1 MTIQPNQAASFSL
14 TGLKK
19 ENTSAANGFSPK
31 KEQEEDQR
39 VQSLQEQI
47 NSLRTKIQELDENK
61 ELDTKGKAELKQA
74 LRDQMTELTSQLQ
87 QRRLEVRQEKL
98 DEEQKKA
105 EEKNSSA
112 ANASSGKPNR
122 DRFTKTDGMHGL
134 LSAADS
140 VETAKIYQKA
150 KAEKEQDAQILRR
163 EARLD
168 SRMFSRV
175 EIVGY
180 SFKDL
185 AKQFAEEK
193 GVDAPNDPNGSGA
206 ADEKANFELGT
217 LRSPVFAKVFE
228 KRSGVA
234 IEEKLENA
242 ALLTAEAKT
251 AEKNG
256 IKALSEA
263 NADPDAELSSREEA
277 KNRIS

>member
-1 MTIQPNQAASFSL
+1 MMIQSNSPAGFSL
-14 TGLKK
+14 AGLEREKK
-19 ENTSAANGFSPK
+19 TAANGFSPK
-31 KEQEEDQR
+31 KEQEEDFR

-61 ELDTKGKAELKQA
+61 ELDTKGKAELKQT
-74 LRDQMTELTSQLQ
+74 LREQLTELNSQLQ

-98 DEEQKKA
+98 DEEREKA
-105 EEKNSSA
+105 EEKNPA
-112 ANASSGKPNR
+112 AAEKPNR
-122 DRFTKTDGMHGL
+122 DRFTKKDGLEGL
-134 LSAADS
+134 LSASDS

-150 KAEKEQDAQILRR
+150 KAGKEQGARILER
-163 EARLD
+163 EAKLD
-168 SRMFSRV
+168 SRTFSRV

-193 GVDAPNDPNGSGA
+193 GGDAPNEPKEDA
-206 ADEKANFELGT
+206 ADEKGNFKLG
-217 LRSPVFAKVFE
+217 LFRSPVFEKVFE
-228 KRSGVA
+228 KRSGAA

-242 ALLTAEAKT
+242 ALLTAEARE

-263 NADPDAELSSREEA
+263 NEDPDEQETER
-277 KNRIS
+277 

>member
-1 MTIQPNQAASFSL
+1 MMIQSNSSAGFSL
-14 TGLKK
+14 AGLEREKK
-19 ENTSAANGFSPK
+19 TAANGFSPK
-31 KEQEEDQR
+31 KEQEEDFR

-61 ELDTKGKAELKQA
+61 ELDTKGKAELKQT
-74 LRDQMTELTSQLQ
+74 LREQMTELNSQLQ

-98 DEEQKKA
+98 AEEQKKA
-105 EEKNSSA
+105 EEKNPA
-112 ANASSGKPNR
+112 AAEKPNR
-122 DRFTKTDGMHGL
+122 DRFTKKDGLEGL
-134 LSAADS
+134 LSASDS

-150 KAEKEQDAQILRR
+150 KAGKEQGARILER
-163 EARLD
+163 EAKLD
-168 SRMFSRV
+168 SRTFSRV

-193 GVDAPNDPNGSGA
+193 GGDAANEPKEDA
-206 ADEKANFELGT
+206 ADEKGNFELG
-217 LRSPVFAKVFE
+217 LFRSPVFEKVFE
-228 KRSGVA
+228 KRSGAA

-242 ALLTAEAKT
+242 ALLTAEARE

-263 NADPDAELSSREEA
+263 NGDPDEQETER
-277 KNRIS
+277 

>member
-1 MTIQPNQAASFSL
+1 MMIQSNSSAGFSL
-14 TGLKK
+14 AGLEREK
-19 ENTSAANGFSPK
+19 NPAANGFSPK
-31 KEQEEDQR
+31 KEQEEDLR

-61 ELDTKGKAELKQA
+61 ELDTKGKAELKQT
-74 LRDQMTELTSQLQ
+74 LREQMTELNSQLQ

-98 DEEQKKA
+98 DEEREKA
-105 EEKNSSA
+105 EEKNPA
-112 ANASSGKPNR
+112 AAEKPNR
-122 DRFTKTDGMHGL
+122 DRFTKKDGLEGL
-134 LSAADS
+134 LSASDS

-150 KAEKEQDAQILRR
+150 KAGKEQGARILER
-163 EARLD
+163 EAKLD
-168 SRMFSRV
+168 SRTFSRV

-193 GVDAPNDPNGSGA
+193 GGDASNEPKEDA
-206 ADEKANFELGT
+206 ADEKGNFKLG
-217 LRSPVFAKVFE
+217 LFRSPVFEKVFE
-228 KRSGVA
+228 KRSGAA

-242 ALLTAEAKT
+242 ALLTAEARA

-263 NADPDAELSSREEA
+263 NGDPDEQETER
-277 KNRIS
+277 

>member
-1 MTIQPNQAASFSL
+1 MNIPSNSSTVFSL
-14 TGLKK
+14 AGAQKGKTP
-19 ENTSAANGFSPK
+19 AANGFSPK
-31 KEQEEDQR
+31 KEQEEDFR

-61 ELDTKGKAELKQA
+61 ELDSKGKAELKQT
-74 LRDQMTELTSQLQ
+74 LREQMTELTSQLQ

-105 EEKNSSA
+105 EEKNPA
-112 ANASSGKPNR
+112 AAEKPNR
-122 DRFTKTDGMHGL
+122 DRFTKKDGLEGL
-134 LSAADS
+134 LSASDS

-150 KAEKEQDAQILRR
+150 KAGKEQGARILER
-163 EARLD
+163 EAKLD
-168 SRMFSRV
+168 SRTFSRV

-180 SFKDL
+180 RFKDL

-193 GVDAPNDPNGSGA
+193 GGEAPNEPNEENA
-206 ADEKANFELGT
+206 ADEQGNFKLG
-217 LRSPVFAKVFE
+217 LFRSPVFEKVFE

-242 ALLTAEAKT
+242 ALLTAEARK
-251 AEKNG
+251 AEKNS

-263 NADPDAELSSREEA
+263 NGDPDEGENLYEV
-277 KNRIS
+277 